1 MFKNYVKI
9 AVRNILKHKAF
20 SVINITGLAIG
31 IACSILILI
40 FVTHELS
47 YDTYHENAGR
57 IYRLAVRASI
67 GDTQIR
73 QTYSSS
79 ETFRRLLT
87 DFPEIEKGVKFLNLG
102 DVPIISR
109 DETFY
114 ESRFYAVDAGFFDI
128 FSVPLIHGRPETLLV
143 NPNSMVL
150 SKDTAIKYFGKTDV
164 IGKRVRAVFSG
175 GDGPVDFEITGVS
188 ENMPANSHFHYD
200 LLASSST
207 FPDFINDPGWSS
219 NNFITYL
226 MLKEGTSSEKFN
238 EQLKDFTRRHM
249 GGERFDTWVAQ
260 GNYWEY
266 YLQPI
271 TSIHL
276 TSDLNGEF
284 EANGNQTY
292 VYIFSVISLI
302 ILLTAC
308 INFMNL
314 STAKSSLRAKEVGM
328 RKVVGSGKKQLITQ
342 FISEALVLSYI
353 ALAFGIGMVY
363 LLLPHFG
370 HLIGRPLKMNLLENP
385 IIIPMLLALGLLVGL
400 AAGSY
405 PAFFLS
411 SFKPIAALSGRGLKG
426 IGQGG
431 AKLRNALVVF
441 QFTISIFL
449 VVGTLVVF
457 EQMKFFQ
464 NTRLGFN
471 QEQVLV
477 IHNADVLGE
486 NSQPF
491 KQTLRRESGI
501 TDVSSATTLPGM
513 SFSNIGFG
521 AEGVDKHFT
530 LNIGICDQHYLET
543 LELEMD
549 RGRFFSSEFPTD
561 THAAVLNQKAIELLG
576 WDDPLGK
583 RINNWSQERGDFTV
597 IGVVKDYHYE
607 SLHHEIRPMALF
619 LAGGYYQWSQR
630 VIAVRLVTQDLSQT
644 VSRIIETWKEFAPS
658 NPFNY
663 SFLDDDFNNLY
674 INEKQTR
681 EMFTV
686 FSLLAI
692 FIACLGLFG
701 LASFTV
707 DQKTKEIGIRKVLG
721 ASTPGLVAYL
731 NSRFLKWIL
740 IANLV
745 AWPAGWYIMNNWLK
759 NFAYRIDLNLWM
771 FITAAVLAFIIAMT
785 TVSFQTIKAAV
796 RNPAD
801 AIRTE

>member
-1 MFKNYVKI
+1 MFKNYVKV
-9 AVRNILKHKAF
+9 ALRNALKHKAF

-47 YDTYHENAGR
+47 YDTYHENADR

-102 DVPIISR
+102 DVPIISG

-128 FSVPLIHGRPETLLV
+128 FTVPLIYGRPETLLV

-150 SKDTAIKYFGKTDV
+150 SKDIAIKYFGKTNV
-164 IGKRVRAVFSG
+164 IGKRVRADFSE

-188 ENMPANSHFHYD
+188 ESMPANSHFHYD

-207 FPDFINDPGWSS
+207 FPDLINDPGWSS
-219 NNFITYL
+219 NRFITYL
-226 MLKEGTSSEKFN
+226 MLEKGISPVSFD
-238 EQLKDFTRRHM
+238 EKLKKFTRRHM
-249 GGERFDTWVAQ
+249 GEERYDTWVAQ

-292 VYIFSVISLI
+292 VYIFSIISII

-328 RKVVGSGKKQLITQ
+328 RKVVGSGKRQLIMQ
-342 FISEALVLSYI
+342 FLSESLVLSYI
-353 ALAFGIGMVY
+353 ALAIGIGMVY
-363 LLLPHFG
+363 LLLPSFG

-385 IIIPMLLALGLLVGL
+385 IIIPMLLALGLFVGL

-411 SFKPIAALSGRGLKG
+411 SFKPITALSGRGLKG
-426 IGQGG
+426 IGKGG
-431 AKLRNALVVF
+431 AKMRNTLVVF
-441 QFTISIFL
+441 QFSISIFL

-477 IHNADVLGE
+477 VHNADVLGE
-486 NSQPF
+486 KTEPF
-491 KQTLRRESGI
+491 KQNLRLESGI
-501 TDVSSATTLPGM
+501 NGASSATTLPGM

-530 LNIGICDQHYLET
+530 LNIGICDPHYAET
-543 LELEMD
+543 LGLEME
-549 RGRFFSSEFPTD
+549 RGRFLSPEFPTD
-561 THAAVLNQKAIELLG
+561 THAAVLNQKAVELLG
-576 WDDPLGK
+576 WDDPVGK
-583 RINNWSQERGDFTV
+583 RINNWSQNRGDFTV

-630 VIAVRLVTQDLSQT
+630 VIAVRLGTQDLSQT
-644 VSRIIETWKEFAPS
+644 IGRINDIWDDFSPA

-674 INEKQTR
+674 INEKQTQ

-740 IANLV
+740 VANLI
-745 AWPAGWYIMNNWLK
+745 AWPAGWAMMNNWLK
-759 NFAYRIDLNLWM
+759 NFAYRIELNLWM
-771 FITAAVLAFIIAMT
+771 FLTAALLAFVVAT
-785 TVSFQTIKAAV
+785 ATVSFQTIKAAV